1 MGSGLVFRF
10 TGFLAGRW
18 EWVGRDVGGG
28 SEGEGGGVGWR
39 EKSGP
44 YFNSTGPLAC
54 LVWGGRVGGGWEVG
68 AGGGRWGREVGGGR
82 EVVWGGRVGGGRE
95 EGGRWEV
102 GAGGGRRVGGG
113 RGAGGGRSL
122 GSSPGQI

>member
-28 SEGEGGGVGWR
+28 SDGKGGGVGWR

-44 YFNSTGPLAC
+44 YFNSTGPLC
-54 LVWGGRVGGGWEVG
+54 FLGLLGLLI
-68 AGGGRWGREVGGGR
+68 
-82 EVVWGGRVGGGRE
+82 VVATR
-95 EGGRWEV
+95 
-102 GAGGGRRVGGG
+102 
-113 RGAGGGRSL
+113 
-122 GSSPGQI
+122 PGF